1 MLARSIR
8 AIWHRAPAVVKTSSR
23 TKGRGQQV
31 EQCMQGVQD
40 VVAFARLVFHQ
51 LEIAVEKVEEYLK
64 MWLDFKDFQVISM
77 RFLLPA

>member
-1 MLARSIR
+1 
-8 AIWHRAPAVVKTSSR
+8 
-23 TKGRGQQV
+23 
-31 EQCMQGVQD
+31 MQGVQD